1 MVILIDVCNTATGN
15 AFDSIDVK
23 NNRKSGLI
31 LDVESADPSFTI
43 IASSEGIQLVHRWQ
57 FYNKTQSPYS
67 FPRSISLS
75 VTGPCPYPND
85 LTTNLSL
92 APFSA
97 AKLHMIYAGSVP
109 GDKMNTI
116 GVA

>member
-1 MVILIDVCNTATGN
+1 
-15 AFDSIDVK
+15 
-23 NNRKSGLI
+23 LI
-31 LDVESADPSFTI
+31 LDIESAAPNFST

-67 FPRSISLS
+67 FPRSISFS

-97 AKLHMIYAGSVP
+97 AKFRIIYAGSVP
-109 GDKMNTI
+109 GDRMNTI